1 MSSRSDSIM
10 TFPEHIEAI
19 ADEIAIRWND
29 GSEDYLPM
37 ERLRA
42 WSPSAEN
49 MGERDLVGRQ
59 YGGHEKPQSF
69 PGVTVRG
76 WNKVGG
82 YALQFLFS
90 DGHNTG
96 IFSFDYLKKLGQM
109 ARE

>member
-1 MSSRSDSIM
+1 MI
-10 TFPEHIEAI
+10 FPEQIEAI
-19 ADEIAIRWND
+19 GDEIAIRWND
-29 GSEDYLPM
+29 GSEDYLQM

-59 YGGHEKPQSF
+59 IGGHDGPQSF

-82 YALQFLFS
+82 YAIQFQFS

-96 IFSFDYLKKLGQM
+96 LYSFDYLKKLGQM